1 MKKFLIFGL
10 LLITTPFGS
19 CSRVN
24 ADLSHSISSSVKLT
38 VGGASTS
45 STRLGSSYSVSGV
58 GVDTTHG
65 SGDNAVANG
74 VGALTISS
82 GIGTAPDLTV
92 TQDVPANN
100 FSFSQSFNQ
109 ADVIPTSAVTTG
121 NAANFSDDVVSIAGG
136 TVGNLAG
143 QTSSAHTFSAVA
155 AGGANTSATTQFVTE
170 VTIR

>member
-1 MKKFLIFGL
+1 MKKLIALAFLL
-10 LLITTPFGS
+10 AATPFGS

-74 VGALTISS
+74 VGSLVISS
-82 GIGTAPDLTV
+82 GVGTPPDLTV

-100 FSFSQSFNQ
+100 FTFSQSFNQ
-109 ADVIPTSAVTTG
+109 ADALQNSAVTTG
-121 NAANFSDDVVSIAGG
+121 DAANYSDDVVSIAGG
-136 TVGNLAG
+136 TVANLAG
-143 QTSSAHTFSAVA
+143 TVTNSQKLTIT
-155 AGGANTSATTQFVTE
+155 AGGANTEALGQMTTTLIVD
-170 VTIR
+170 

>member
-1 MKKFLIFGL
+1 MKKLIFFAVL
-10 LLITTPFGS
+10 FAATPS
-19 CSRVN
+19 ALAN
-24 ADLSHSISSSVKLT
+24 LSHSISASVKLT

-82 GIGTAPDLTV
+82 GIGTPPDLTV

-109 ADVIPTSAVTTG
+109 ADAIPTSAVTTG

-136 TVGNLAG
+136 TVANLAG
-143 QTSSAHTFSAVA
+143 TITNSQKLTIS
-155 AGGANTSATTQFVTE
+155 AGGANTEALGQLTSTLV
-170 VTIR
+170 VD

>member
-1 MKKFLIFGL
+1 MKKLIFFAVL
-10 LLITTPFGS
+10 FAATPS
-19 CSRVN
+19 ALAN
-24 ADLSHSISSSVKLT
+24 LSHSISASVKLT

-82 GIGTAPDLTV
+82 GVGTPPDLTV

-109 ADVIPTSAVTTG
+109 ADALQNSAVTTG

-136 TVGNLAG
+136 TVANLAG
-143 QTSSAHTFSAVA
+143 TITNSQKLTIS
-155 AGGANTSATTQFVTE
+155 AGGANTEALGQLTSTLV
-170 VTIR
+170 VD

>member
-1 MKKFLIFGL
+1 MKKLIFFAVL
-10 LLITTPFGS
+10 FAATPS
-19 CSRVN
+19 ALAN
-24 ADLSHSISSSVKLT
+24 LSHSISASVKLT

-82 GIGTAPDLTV
+82 GIGTPPDLTV
-92 TQDVPANN
+92 TQYVPANN

-109 ADVIPTSAVTTG
+109 ADAIPTSAVTTG

-136 TVGNLAG
+136 TVANLAG
-143 QTSSAHTFSAVA
+143 TITNSQKLTIS
-155 AGGANTSATTQFVTE
+155 AGGATTEALGQLTSTLV
-170 VTIR
+170 VD

>member
-1 MKKFLIFGL
+1 MKKLIPF
-10 LLITTPFGS
+10 IFAFTAATPTY
-19 CSRVN
+19 

-45 STRLGSSYSVSGV
+45 ASRLGSSYSVSGV

-74 VGALTISS
+74 VGSLVISS
-82 GIGTAPDLTV
+82 GVGTPPDLTV

-100 FSFSQSFNQ
+100 FSFSQSFSQ

-121 NAANFSDDVVSIAGG
+121 DAANFSDNVSSIAGG

-143 QTSSAHTFSAVA
+143 TISNSQKLTIS
-155 AGGANTSATTQFVTE
+155 AGGANTEALGQMTTTLIVD
-170 VTIR
+170 

>member
-1 MKKFLIFGL
+1 MKKLILF
-10 LLITTPFGS
+10 IFAFTAATPTY
-19 CSRVN
+19 

-45 STRLGSSYSVSGV
+45 ASRLGSSYSVSGV
-58 GVDTTHG
+58 GIDTTHG

-82 GIGTAPDLTV
+82 GIGTPPDLTV

-109 ADVIPTSAVTTG
+109 ADALQNSAVTTG
-121 NAANFSDDVVSIAGG
+121 DAANYSDDVVSIAGG

-143 QTSSAHTFSAVA
+143 TVTNSQKLTIS
-155 AGGANTSATTQFVTE
+155 AGGANTEALGQITTTLIVD
-170 VTIR
+170 

>member
-1 MKKFLIFGL
+1 MKKLIFFAVL
-10 LLITTPFGS
+10 FAATPS
-19 CSRVN
+19 ALAN
-24 ADLSHSISSSVKLT
+24 LSHSISASVKLT

-58 GVDTTHG
+58 GGDTTHG

-82 GIGTAPDLTV
+82 GIGTPPDLTV

-109 ADVIPTSAVTTG
+109 ADAIPTSAVTTG

-136 TVGNLAG
+136 TVANLAG
-143 QTSSAHTFSAVA
+143 TITNSQKLTIS
-155 AGGANTSATTQFVTE
+155 AGGANTEALGQLTSTLV
-170 VTIR
+170 VD